1 MTAKAKGLDIGVL
14 AIGGLALWALTRKP
28 AIGQQPAAIQPLK
41 AVVQP
46 PVPKQ
51 PLTEPPSIPLE
62 TWQKA
67 TSTQLANLPVNTT
80 KRVLIGPETYNPT
93 SKPIAISNT
102 GFKIWGTTE
111 SGATVVSKNDPSTYP
126 AWEWY

>member
-14 AIGGLALWALTRKP
+14 AIVGLALWALTRKP
-28 AIGQQPAAIQPLK
+28 AAAQPPAPKQPP

-46 PVPKQ
+46 PAPKQ
-51 PLTEPPSIPLE
+51 PLTEPPPIPLE
-62 TWQKA
+62 TWQKV
-67 TSTQLANLPVNTT
+67 TSAQLANLPVNTT

-93 SKPIAISNT
+93 SKPIAISDT

-111 SGATVVSKNDPSTYP
+111 SGATVVSRNDPSTYP

>member
-14 AIGGLALWALTRKP
+14 AISGLALWALTRKP
-28 AIGQQPAAIQPLK
+28 AAAQPPAPKQPL

-46 PVPKQ
+46 PAPKQ

-62 TWQKA
+62 TWQEA
-67 TSTQLANLPVNTT
+67 TTKQLAKLPVNTA
-80 KRVLIGPETYNPT
+80 KEIQIGAETYNPT